1 MAVSRRDIF
10 VGKNESISPNSVIKR
25 RSPDSDEEGQIRTP
39 LIKPKNVDRI
49 FPMKRLSMTLLNIF
63 SGICCCFF
71 LLVLE
76 ISALLSYFYRIHIKR
91 EHKYTPSVKPAY
103 PMGKPK
109 KSIDLRYY
117 AQLLG
122 LELST
127 HKVIT
132 QDGFVIDIKHLTD
145 PKRTEPTIRPVLML
159 HGLLQSSGAFL
170 TGGYKSLAY
179 MLVKNG
185 YDVWLGNNR
194 CGFNPQH
201 IEYDPSDYRM
211 WDWDLT
217 EMCRYDLTA
226 MIDQIFKITGFSGK
240 LSLVGHS
247 QGTSQIV
254 MFLSSSMG
262 INYADKIENCTL
274 LAPAIFG
281 GPMLNQKLFI
291 KFMRFLPDPMFDLFF
306 GRRAFIPILI
316 SLRNMMYKSR
326 MYGLA
331 SYSMFS
337 YLFDSNDYKWD
348 VSLRDVHFLF
358 SPVYQSTKLMKWW
371 LKGQGFRMGRPIMS
385 TDSSWFRGDTPRMLL
400 IIGGAD
406 TLVDG
411 KMFYD
416 YALNKE
422 PFMKDKVESLFVE
435 GYNHLDVLWSDDI
448 QDTVGKR
455 MLRFLDGE

>member
-1 MAVSRRDIF
+1 
-10 VGKNESISPNSVIKR
+10 
-25 RSPDSDEEGQIRTP
+25 
-39 LIKPKNVDRI
+39 
-49 FPMKRLSMTLLNIF
+49 
-63 SGICCCFF
+63 
-71 LLVLE
+71 
-76 ISALLSYFYRIHIKR
+76 
-91 EHKYTPSVKPAY
+91 
-103 PMGKPK
+103 
-109 KSIDLRYY
+109 
-117 AQLLG
+117 
-122 LELST
+122 
-127 HKVIT
+127 
-132 QDGFVIDIKHLTD
+132 
-145 PKRTEPTIRPVLML
+145 
-159 HGLLQSSGAFL
+159 
-170 TGGYKSLAY
+170 
-179 MLVKNG
+179 
-185 YDVWLGNNR
+185 
-194 CGFNPQH
+194 
-201 IEYDPSDYRM
+201 
-211 WDWDLT
+211 
-217 EMCRYDLTA
+217 
-226 MIDQIFKITGFSGK
+226 
-240 LSLVGHS
+240 
-247 QGTSQIV
+247 
-254 MFLSSSMG
+254 MFLSNSVG

-291 KFMRFLPDPMFDLFF
+291 KFMRFLPDSMFDLFF

-316 SLRNMMYKSR
+316 SLRNMLYKSR

-371 LKGQGFRMGRPIMS
+371 LKGRGFKMGRPIMS
-385 TDSSWFRGDTPRMLL
+385 TDNSWFRGDTPRMLL

-455 MLRFLDGE
+455 MLKFLDGE